1 MRLKKWRS
9 FFESNKSI
17 YFSESDEI
25 KEVKDKLKLSDNQ
38 IQDYFYDVLD
48 EGFYIE
54 INSTIFEKS
63 YGADINYSVE
73 LSISILNPAKT
84 TNSSPKLNDYSEFL
98 ETQSKLLKS
107 IEGCS
112 ERLCFAEEI
121 KLVNC
126 HVTGVPF
133 WGSGNN
139 TREQSNLTVRI
150 HLIQEIHTDEV
161 EKARKK
167 FESIDSPVKKFY
179 DRLVK
184 LLKSRGVVEAE
195 RLIDTQDVEEHG
207 FIMFGFLTNDE
218 IIVLADFYY
227 ENPQT
232 SKDGLVI
239 HYEEIERAVEYYQ
252 QGWCNEYL

>member
-1 MRLKKWRS
+1 MRLKKWQA
-9 FFESNKSI
+9 FFEAKSI

-38 IQDYFYDVLD
+38 IKSYFYDVLD
-48 EGFYIE
+48 EGFYIT

-84 TNSSPKLNDYSEFL
+84 SHSSPKLNDYSEFL

-107 IEGCS
+107 IESCT

-121 KLVNC
+121 KLANC

-167 FESIDSPVKKFY
+167 FESNDSPVKKFY

-184 LLKSRGVVEAE
+184 LLKSRGVAEAE
-195 RLIDTQDVEEHG
+195 RLIDTQDIEEHG
-207 FIMFGFLTNDE
+207 YIMFGFMTNDE
-218 IIVLADFYY
+218 IIVIADYHY
-227 ENPQT
+227 DQPYN
-232 SKDGLVI
+232 SDSSLII
-239 HYEEIERAVEYYQ
+239 HQHEMDRAVEYYQ
-252 QGWCNEYL
+252 DGECSEYL